1 MWIGLSSMISEN
13 IRGDEM
19 VQHVI
24 TKKEAKEHGIN
35 LDSVDYCRQIRNLA
49 ALDRVELDE
58 SIHRDN
64 KFNRHLFSYIEY
76 CGLDPKDFIKVYLS
90 NLQPY
95 MISHFPSQEKKD
107 TMTCVLDNVYRI
119 SLYIKV
125 DREKGNEV
133 IISFHENNKRGVAK
147 ENNTIVNTT
156 AMQNEIVPVF
166 GEPQGAKIIGND
178 KEEIKVFVQRGMLVL
193 PISVMATPCEGNI
206 FLVRRG
212 DIELPIIDQC
222 NQYLRDL
229 YTSNV
234 DLKALDDV
242 EIFSVLQQISFT
254 SYGNTI
260 FSNLTLLIDN
270 MEIQR
275 GVTSKQAAD
284 FALTTYIDHLYL
296 TTDQADEL
304 IGLLEEK
311 YSVHSSRDYQIV
323 LDRVKDQLLASA
335 EATEQMIDSTASES
349 DNRALIEEHNKDV
362 VPSDD
367 VKAMKNIARRKSG
380 R

>member
-1 MWIGLSSMISEN
+1 
-13 IRGDEM
+13 M

-95 MISHFPSQEKKD
+95 MISHFSSQEKKD

-156 AMQNEIVPVF
+156 AMQNEIAPVF